1 MRTFGL
7 RSIPAAV
14 DGPLLTWSHTSW
26 GSCILDLELTRS
38 SSLEYKM
45 YMPNGLMRLI
55 WALCTHTQL
64 YMPNIACL
72 VAPSISILDLGSR
85 EPYQTSIKWK
95 KNLNLLFVSM
105 FKMQFLMSGNSPLMY
120 SILYAHGDNIC
131 MYWFVYMCVERG
143 RHCFGRRPL
152 LALWNIRCHELG
164 RKKGDVEV

>member
-1 MRTFGL
+1 
-7 RSIPAAV
+7 
-14 DGPLLTWSHTSW
+14 
-26 GSCILDLELTRS
+26 
-38 SSLEYKM
+38 M

-120 SILYAHGDNIC
+120 SIDLIC
-131 MYWFVYMCVERG
+131 AWGQYMYVLICVYVCGEREALFWKKTTFSPMKHPVPWVREEEGWRGSLKLFRQTTWQYHCPCQVIWYWKLRWLLKTQTNSLGG
-143 RHCFGRRPL
+143 R
-152 LALWNIRCHELG
+152 
-164 RKKGDVEV
+164 VM